1 MANDL
6 VAPGDL
12 SYLPG
17 APFTEGEVDAAAAAI
32 RTALEWHVAP
42 QHQETVVFDVGSG
55 QRRLTLPTRKLLSV
69 DEVRAGGVTVGAS
82 SYQVSIGLG
91 QVVKQVGCW
100 PAGFGTVEVD
110 ITHGF
115 DSVPDDLLPVIAATA
130 TSQRL
135 LAVRAPVI
143 ENPSQIGE
151 GVGANVVAAGP
162 LTARPLGRDAL
173 MRYSLRWLP
182 GLA

>member
-1 MANDL
+1 MTNDL
-6 VAPGDL
+6 VSPAEL
-12 SYLPG
+12 VHLPG
-17 APFTEGEVDAAAAAI
+17 TPFTDGEVDEAAAAI

-42 QHQETVVFDVGSG
+42 ERQDTVAFDIVCY
-55 QRRLTLPTRKLLSV
+55 QRRLLLPTRNLVSV
-69 DEVRAGGVTVGAS
+69 DEIRVGGAVVDPSA
-82 SYQVSIGLG
+82 YQVSTRLG
-91 QVVKQVGCW
+91 QVVKNSGYW
-100 PAGFGTVEVD
+100 PDGFGTVEVD
-110 ITHGF
+110 MTHGYE
-115 DSVPDDLLPVIAATA
+115 SVPPDLLPVIAATA